1 VRQKLRR
8 FVAPRGETSTQ
19 GIGHSAAKDG
29 APSSRSIGPEML
41 VTGAPPAAPPRAL
54 TRSERTELADI
65 LAEGAVEAGFQPVVE
80 LATGAVVGWE
90 ALARGPRGS
99 ALERPDRL
107 FAAARAAG
115 RLEELDWLCQ
125 RTALRAALAAGV
137 RAPCVL
143 FLNIEPDTSGFLPLE
158 LRDLYARASAQMTVC
173 VEVTERALTT
183 RPGAL
188 LGHVA
193 DMRAMGVAV
202 ALDDVGTD
210 ADTLAMMSLLAPE
223 VIKLD
228 LALVQSSPDA
238 AVAEVVHAVAAQAER
253 TGATV
258 LVEGVETLAQAQTGA
273 ALGATLAQGWLYGRR
288 ETRID
293 LPALPAGAAEPL
305 VLPGRHAD
313 PRDSAP
319 FALVAEASTPRP
331 ATEPLLLAMTAHLE
345 DEARRLGRTALLV
358 AAFDD
363 ERRACP
369 QLRGRYADLGR
380 DLAFCGMVG
389 RRDLVG
395 QEWTV
400 AVVGPHFAAAL
411 VAHERRDAP
420 PGAAPA
426 YDYVLTSDRARATA
440 VAAALTAR
448 VA

>member
-1 VRQKLRR
+1 ML
-8 FVAPRGETSTQ
+8 AP
-19 GIGHSAAKDG
+19 IGT
-29 APSSRSIGPEML
+29 EML
-41 VTGAPPAAPPRAL
+41 VTGAGPVARPRAL
-54 TRSERTELADI
+54 TRTVRTELADI

-80 LATGAVVGWE
+80 LATGRVIGWE

-99 ALERPDRL
+99 ALESPDRL

-125 RTALRAALAAGV
+125 RNALRAALAAGV
-137 RAPCVL
+137 QAPCIL

-188 LGHVA
+188 LGHIA

-228 LALVQSSPDA
+228 LALVQNSPDA
-238 AVAEVVHAVAAQAER
+238 EIAEVVHAVAAQAER
-253 TGATV
+253 SGATI
-258 LVEGVETLAQAQTGA
+258 LVEGVETLEQARAGD
-273 ALGATLAQGWLYGRR
+273 ALGASLAQGWLYGRR
-288 ETRID
+288 EVDIELPT
-293 LPALPAGAAEPL
+293 LPAIPI

-313 PRDSAP
+313 PRDLAP
-319 FALVAEASTPRP
+319 FALVAEHRAPRI
-331 ATEPLLLAMTAHLE
+331 TTQPLLLAMTRHLE
-345 DEARRLGRTALLV
+345 DQAANLGGTALLV
-358 AAFDD
+358 AAFDED
-363 ERRACP
+363 REFCP
-369 QLRGRYADLGR
+369 QTRLRYAELGR
-380 DLAFCGMVG
+380 DLAFCGVVG
-389 RRDLVG
+389 RGVSDEPAPGVHGAEVLSGDPVG
-395 QEWTV
+395 HEWTI

-411 VAHERRDAP
+411 VAHESRD
-420 PGAAPA
+420 PA
-426 YDYVLTSDRARATA
+426 HRGEPVYDYVLTYDRERATA